1 MTNLEDRTVSAY
13 SISRTFVCDLTHC
26 LTFGEVMSLRESK
39 EELAG
44 GGLVGGEE
52 GRDDIIILH
61 NLKKIKEN

>member
-1 MTNLEDRTVSAY
+1 
-13 SISRTFVCDLTHC
+13 
-26 LTFGEVMSLRESK
+26 MSLRESK

-44 GGLVGGEE
+44 GGLEEGEE